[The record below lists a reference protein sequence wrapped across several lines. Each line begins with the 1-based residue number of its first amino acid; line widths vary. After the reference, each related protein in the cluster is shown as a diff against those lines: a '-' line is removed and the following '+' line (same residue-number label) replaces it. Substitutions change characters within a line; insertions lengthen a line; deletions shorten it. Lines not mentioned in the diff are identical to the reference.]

1 VQELIEWIQQNW
13 GEPLKAS
20 SIVIL
25 VLILLDKVGF
35 TLLNAREQHR
45 LEAKIDALLKSEGI
59 EWHAHSL
66 TTELRTSVRKQR
78 LLLRLLWA
86 RYIIARVAGKFTK
99 LRSKMNLDRISKTNV
114 LGLLS
119 AVAYFI
125 KESFGYEI
133 PNENIDT
140 ATNIVMFALML
151 IGVWVNRKK
160 PKKDAFLQEG
170 GE

>member
-1 VQELIEWIQQNW
+1 MQELIEWIQQNW

-25 VLILLDKVGF
+25 ALILLDKVGF
-35 TLLNAREQHR
+35 TILNVRDQHR

-66 TTELRTSVRKQR
+66 TTELKTSVRKQR

-86 RYIIARVAGKFTK
+86 RYIFARAVGKFT
-99 LRSKMNLDRISKTNV
+99 RSRCKMRNINKGIL
-114 LGLLS
+114 LPLLS
-119 AVAYFI
+119 AIALFI
-125 KESFGYEI
+125 KQGFGYEI
-133 PNENIDT
+133 SDETIDM
-140 ATNIVMFALML
+140 AANGILIVIMG
-151 IGVWVNRKK
+151 IGIFMK
-160 PKKDAFLQEG
+160 PKKDKGDELFLQEG